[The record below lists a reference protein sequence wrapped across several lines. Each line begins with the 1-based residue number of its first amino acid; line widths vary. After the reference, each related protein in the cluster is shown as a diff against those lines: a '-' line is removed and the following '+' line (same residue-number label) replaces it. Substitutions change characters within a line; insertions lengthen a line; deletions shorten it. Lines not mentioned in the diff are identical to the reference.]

1 MDRRRFLKR
10 AAIGVG
16 LAGAALSSRQRRSEA
31 RQLALD
37 SVDRHWGWDG
47 AIRNSESTDS
57 TCITPGLNF
66 GAAAFEN
73 TWKRT
78 DQPVLDGLASR
89 TWMWGQQPYTCAF
102 YESYL
107 VLPGGERLVQYYD
120 KSRME
125 ITNPDA
131 DSSGIWPCDERPACR
146 RVDQRP
152 DARSGDSTASENWR
166 TSAQAHVAGDRQP
179 DTDGPTYASLLPM
192 PWMSRPTPRASVL
205 IGVAGNVRPRSPSE
219 PWYLSVGPD
228 QLL

>member
-1 MDRRRFLKR
+1 MQHPMDRRRFLKR

-125 ITNPDA
+125 ISNPYG
-131 DSSGIWPCDERPACR
+131 DSSGIWLCDEWPACR
-146 RVDQRP
+146 RVDQRQAP
-152 DARSGDSTASENWR
+152 NRAPGSGTIAP
-166 TSAQAHVAGDRQP
+166 AQVNVAGERQP
-179 DTDGPTYASLLPM
+179 DTDGPTYASLLPILLLDLFT
-192 PWMSRPTPRASVL
+192 SLQASQRYRRQFSAAL
-205 IGVAGNVRPRSPSE
+205 YFRDEGSE
-219 PWYLSVGPD
+219 C
-228 QLL
+228 